1 MPVCGYDQ
9 MMQVGDPG
17 SSSTFAKSVSLFH
30 KVVILHER
38 SKSGTRLQT
47 PKVKHAY
54 LRETCLSA
62 CGKSLIIQLCLLHVF
77 LTSTRK
83 IHSFSRP
90 GIWSRGKFTRVTM
103 CTENCFTFT
112 IVLVTK
118 TLTRYMRSTP
128 VHFST
133 YPNITAIVSEFSS
146 KFKADSHPHSPMHI
160 NCIKFSACL

>member
-1 MPVCGYDQ
+1 MSVCGVDQ

-38 SKSGTRLQT
+38 SKSGTRVQT

-83 IHSFSRP
+83 IHSFSRA
-90 GIWSRGKFTRVTM
+90 GIGSRVKFTRVTM
-103 CTENCFTFT
+103 CTENCFH
-112 IVLVTK
+112 V
-118 TLTRYMRSTP
+118 YNC
-128 VHFST
+128 FSHKNT
-133 YPNITAIVSEFSS
+133 NQIHAFNSCAFFHLPKHYSNSVGI
-146 KFKADSHPHSPMHI
+146 FK
-160 NCIKFSACL
+160 